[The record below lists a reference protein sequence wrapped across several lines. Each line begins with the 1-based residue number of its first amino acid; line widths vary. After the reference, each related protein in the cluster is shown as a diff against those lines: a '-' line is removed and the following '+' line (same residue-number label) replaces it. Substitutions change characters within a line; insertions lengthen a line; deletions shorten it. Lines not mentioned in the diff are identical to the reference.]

1 MELEKSDAV
10 ESIEEKLT
18 NQITI
23 LTRETRELKELLNHT
38 MNERTL
44 AIEHAHKL
52 MVITMSYM
60 KYYCHTIVSRPLHV
74 ITLCLGYGKL
84 SPQYFGPILKY
95 WYS

>member
-1 MELEKSDAV
+1 MDFSFSGCQQGVTLSFSFRQVIQRMELEKSDAV

-23 LTRETRELKELLNHT
+23 LTREMRELKELLNHT

-52 MVITMSYM
+52 TVSQTELMSRR
-60 KYYCHTIVSRPLHV
+60 KISICRRE
-74 ITLCLGYGKL
+74 LC
-84 SPQYFGPILKY
+84 I
-95 WYS
+95 